1 MSDLTPQALVIPE
14 WLLARRDIGPLPR
27 LVWAHIAMRQ
37 GRSDKAWPSVAD
49 IAQTQGIAEKTVRR
63 SIVQLEA
70 AGLLTVE
77 RVQGR
82 GNVYSVTRVGLDSET
97 APLATESNGEVRE
110 TAPTPV
116 RETAPLVT
124 ESRGCGQRVQGCG
137 QRDLRNPSNNLSKNP
152 PIEPVPRAREE
163 VVRFDPV
170 HPDERQR
177 ALRALIKRGF
187 AEHTAGQV
195 YPDTALPPER
205 VRALAAWMGET
216 AESRGHT
223 WGAVAL
229 RTLDA
234 WWLDEWAASKRWP
247 FGHLAKHC
255 ARFEA
260 PPRQPEGGEQ
270 LVGGMLAGSP
280 GHVHEAALA
289 AWEEPEWMRDEAVA

>member
-137 QRDLRNPSNNLSKNP
+137 QRDLRNPSNNLSKNLSSEPFAAHEDPQGVDEQIKAFRRLFRQGYAARFAGATP
-152 PIEPVPRAREE
+152 PPAAMDPQAVAGLACWFAERARSN
-163 VVRFDPV
+163 
-170 HPDERQR
+170 
-177 ALRALIKRGF
+177 
-187 AEHTAGQV
+187 
-195 YPDTALPPER
+195 
-205 VRALAAWMGET
+205 GE
-216 AESRGHT
+216 T

-229 RTLDA
+229 RTVEA
-234 WWLDEWAASKRWP
+234 WGEDEWVIDSRWP
-247 FGHLAKHC
+247 IRHLAKY
-255 ARFEA
+255 ADRYESG
-260 PPRQPEGGEQ
+260 QGWGGRTQRGVTQVDTDFGDE
-270 LVGGMLAGSP
+270 LPASI
-280 GHVHEAALA
+280 
-289 AWEEPEWMRDEAVA
+289 WEVSA

>member
-14 WLLARRDIGPLPR
+14 WLLARHDLSLDARC
-27 LVWAHIAMRQ
+27 VWAYIAMRQ
-37 GRSDKAWPSVAD
+37 GRSAVGWPSVARMASD
-49 IAQTQGIAEKTVRR
+49 IGVNRKRIMRSVAE
-63 SIVQLEA
+63 LEA
-70 AGLLTVE
+70 ASLVAVHRKNGAKN
-77 RVQGR
+77 R
-82 GNVYSVTRVGLDSET
+82 YSVIRNQSGNGTGADTGPVQIRDGKRSRYGTGPV
-97 APLATESNGEVRE
+97 SN
-110 TAPTPV
+110 
-116 RETAPLVT
+116 
-124 ESRGCGQRVQGCG
+124 
-137 QRDLRNPSNNLSKNP
+137 RDGTGPDTGPHNPSKNLSKNP
-152 PIEPVPRAREE
+152 PSEPIPHAREE

-170 HPDERQR
+170 HPDEQQR

-187 AEHTAGQV
+187 AERSAGQV
-195 YPDTALPPER
+195 YPDAALPPER
-205 VRALAAWMGET
+205 VRALAAWMAEV

-247 FGHLAKHC
+247 FGHLAKNC

-280 GHVHEAALA
+280 GHVHEAALE
-289 AWEEPEWMRDEAVA
+289 AWEEPEWMRDEVVA